1 MVSNSRTPKSNSA
14 KSAFEEIFSCP
25 AAEVWTKKSKAQKNS
40 NLNVLFCSLDVFF
53 MFLLFICFC
62 GKDNVSLQTSGR
74 MWRENRI
81 FAFGINRNTMKVI
94 NFAETNSVIN
104 QYVAEIRDVNIQG
117 DRMRFRRN
125 IERIGELMAY
135 EMSKELTYSVKQ
147 VQTPL
152 GVAPASTPDD
162 QVVIAT
168 VFRAGLPL
176 HQGFLNVFDRAG
188 NAFVSAYRYYKD
200 KECRELDV
208 HIEYIAAPDLSQKT
222 VMLVDPMLAT
232 GESMELAYRAFLS
245 KGRPAR
251 LLIACVIASRQGVEH
266 LQRIFPDDDVV
277 LWCAA
282 IDPELN
288 ERSYIV
294 PGLGDAGDLAYGD
307 KL

>member
-1 MVSNSRTPKSNSA
+1 MKIINLADRNS
-14 KSAFEEIFSCP
+14 I
-25 AAEVWTKKSKAQKNS
+25 
-40 NLNVLFCSLDVFF
+40 L
-53 MFLLFICFC
+53 
-62 GKDNVSLQTSGR
+62 
-74 MWRENRI
+74 
-81 FAFGINRNTMKVI
+81 
-94 NFAETNSVIN
+94 N
-104 QYVAEIRDVNIQG
+104 QYVAEIRDVNIQTE
-117 DRMRFRRN
+117 RMRFRRN
-125 IERIGELMAY
+125 IERIGECMAY

-162 QVVIAT
+162 SLVIAT

-176 HQGFLNVFDRAG
+176 HAGFLNVFDRAG

-200 KECRELDV
+200 KECRTIDV
-208 HIEYIAAPDLSQKT
+208 HIEYIATPDLTGKT
-222 VMLVDPMLAT
+222 LMLVDPMLAT
-232 GESMELAYRAFLS
+232 GESMELAYKAFLT

-266 LQRIFPDDDVV
+266 LQRLFPDDDVQ
-277 LWCAA
+277 LWCAV

-307 KL
+307 KA

>member
-1 MVSNSRTPKSNSA
+1 
-14 KSAFEEIFSCP
+14 
-25 AAEVWTKKSKAQKNS
+25 
-40 NLNVLFCSLDVFF
+40 
-53 MFLLFICFC
+53 
-62 GKDNVSLQTSGR
+62 
-74 MWRENRI
+74 
-81 FAFGINRNTMKVI
+81 MKVI

-104 QYVAEIRDVNIQG
+104 QYVAEIRDVNIQQE
-117 DRMRFRRN
+117 RLRFRRN

-152 GVAPASTPDD
+152 GVAQVSTPDD
-162 QVVIAT
+162 ELVVAT

-208 HIEYIAAPDLSQKT
+208 HIEYIASPDLTGKT
-222 VMLVDPMLAT
+222 LLLVDPMLAT
-232 GESMELAYRAFLS
+232 GESMELAWKAFLS
-245 KGRPAR
+245 KGTPKR
-251 LLIACVIASRQGVEH
+251 LLIASVIASQQGVEH
-266 LQRIFPDDDVV
+266 LQQIFPGDEVW

-294 PGLGDAGDLAYGD
+294 PGLGDAGDLAYGG

>member
-1 MVSNSRTPKSNSA
+1 
-14 KSAFEEIFSCP
+14 
-25 AAEVWTKKSKAQKNS
+25 
-40 NLNVLFCSLDVFF
+40 
-53 MFLLFICFC
+53 
-62 GKDNVSLQTSGR
+62 
-74 MWRENRI
+74 
-81 FAFGINRNTMKVI
+81 MKVI
-94 NFAETNSVIN
+94 DFAETNSVIN
-104 QYVAEIRDVNIQG
+104 QYVAEIRDVDIQKE
-117 DRMRFRRN
+117 RLRFRRN

-152 GVAPASTPDD
+152 GVAQVSTPDD
-162 QVVIAT
+162 ELVVAT

-208 HIEYIAAPDLSQKT
+208 HIEYIASPNLTGKT
-222 VMLVDPMLAT
+222 LLLVDPMLAT
-232 GESMELAYRAFLS
+232 GESMELAWKAFLS
-245 KGRPAR
+245 KGTPKR
-251 LLIACVIASRQGVEH
+251 LLIASVIASCQGVEH
-266 LQRIFPDDDVV
+266 LQQVFPNDDVA

-294 PGLGDAGDLAYGD
+294 PGLGDAGDLAYGE

>member
-1 MVSNSRTPKSNSA
+1 
-14 KSAFEEIFSCP
+14 
-25 AAEVWTKKSKAQKNS
+25 
-40 NLNVLFCSLDVFF
+40 
-53 MFLLFICFC
+53 
-62 GKDNVSLQTSGR
+62 
-74 MWRENRI
+74 
-81 FAFGINRNTMKVI
+81 
-94 NFAETNSVIN
+94 
-104 QYVAEIRDVNIQG
+104 
-117 DRMRFRRN
+117 
-125 IERIGELMAY
+125 MAY
-135 EMSKELTYSVKQ
+135 EMSKVLTYSVKQ

-152 GVAPASTPDD
+152 GVADACTPDD
-162 QVVIAT
+162 DVVIAT

-208 HIEYIAAPDLSQKT
+208 HIEYIATPDLSHKT
-222 VMLVDPMLAT
+222 VLLVDPMLAT
-232 GESMELAYRAFLS
+232 GESMELAYKAFLT
-245 KGRPAR
+245 KGMPGR

-266 LQRIFPDDDVV
+266 LQRLFPSDDVM

-294 PGLGDAGDLAYGD
+294 PGLGDAGDLAFGD